1 MSTISEQRRVG
12 NRLCPLSW
20 FAEPSILR
28 DQGREGVAICA
39 GSSMGF
45 VIPCIFSSSSRSSVP
60 SCAPIPFWSRSPLN
74 FDNRISLRAL
84 RLQRLRVCSG
94 GRGRRL
100 SEDGDKLEKVPPIYK
115 QNEYMTGASAAVKTN
130 SVKYRKHSWREE
142 SKESC
147 RSLIWTGQDLWKEI
161 NKDKLKR
168 RVTLNNAIS
177 K

>member
-45 VIPCIFSSSSRSSVP
+45 VIPCIFSCSGRSSVP

-84 RLQRLRVCSG
+84 RLQRLGYGSAVVVVVDAYLRTETSW
-94 GRGRRL
+94 RRCRRFT
-100 SEDGDKLEKVPPIYK
+100 S
-115 QNEYMTGASAAVKTN
+115 KTN
-130 SVKYRKHSWREE
+130 IWRVLRLQSRRTAWNIGNIHEG
-142 SKESC
+142 K
-147 RSLIWTGQDLWKEI
+147 
-161 NKDKLKR
+161 NPKR
-168 RVTLNNAIS
+168 RPAYGRVVPWYELDKIYG
-177 K
+177 KR